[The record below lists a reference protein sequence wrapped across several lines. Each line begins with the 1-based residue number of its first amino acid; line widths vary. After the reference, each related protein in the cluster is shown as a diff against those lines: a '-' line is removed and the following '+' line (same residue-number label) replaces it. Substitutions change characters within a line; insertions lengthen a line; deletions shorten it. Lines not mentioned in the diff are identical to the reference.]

1 MKSVCFIGHK
11 EIERK
16 EELKNKL
23 IHVIKKLINDYD
35 ITNFLFGDK
44 SDFNNLCVDIVS
56 NLKNEYK
63 SIKLIYYPSND
74 WYRDNEEENNKF
86 FENIFNIHKI
96 RYDKYIYLN
105 YYGKSGYVRRNKK
118 MIDDSDICVFYYN
131 INYVPKKTKWLKL
144 NVSRK
149 SGTMIAYNYAKLK
162 HKAIINLFEWNN
174 YQKEKTGKKILKN
187 CKNWVKM
194 RLFFKKC

>member
-162 HKAIINLFEWNN
+162 HKAIINLFE
-174 YQKEKTGKKILKN
+174 
-187 CKNWVKM
+187 
-194 RLFFKKC
+194 